1 MCFCGLTSL
10 NTNQGMEHQN
20 LVYKC
25 SLHHLLILANCLL
38 ISYHNKPS
46 LQILFPQSRRP
57 SSRLLGS
64 VKYHYHFVKQLD
76 NIFLGLTIL
85 SVRFHQLQRK
95 MTHRVFLLFQSPR
108 VSFPSWPGIG
118 PWPPA
123 LGTRNLS
130 HWTTREVP
138 PQLFLYVI
146 LVYPMRHGTNLFAT
160 LCLSVT

>member
-64 VKYHYHFVKQLD
+64 VKYYYHFVKQFD
-76 NIFLGLTIL
+76 NICLGLTIL
-85 SVRFHQLQRK
+85 QCKITPAPEENDSPCLPSVPIPLSLIPILTRDWTRA
-95 MTHRVFLLFQSPR
+95 PC
-108 VSFPSWPGIG
+108 PG
-118 PWPPA
+118 
-123 LGTRNLS
+123 NS
-130 HWTTREVP
+130 K
-138 PQLFLYVI
+138 
-146 LVYPMRHGTNLFAT
+146 
-160 LCLSVT
+160 S